1 MNGGGEGLVPKFKTM
16 YELQGYINFWPE
28 YEPDIE
34 VEEEDYCFVYYN
46 RCLLLNGLEE
56 NLRVPHYRTCK
67 EMIKEPK
74 NMWYLG
80 KWRGKSC
87 FAYALEIDQI
97 SENAL
102 KPVHKTLEWIDYRD
116 ARWIKDMELYY
127 IAIKTQQILLWDKN
141 TKYCGCCGNLYARKQ
156 DERAK
161 ICFKC
166 ASIQYPRISPAII
179 VGIKRG
185 DQMLLAHNANFREGL
200 YSTIAGFVEQGET
213 LEMAVKREIYEE
225 VGIKVKNIRY
235 FQSKPWSSLDSL
247 MLGFIA
253 EYESGEIKVDGKEI
267 LDAGWYDKNHL
278 PKVLPDKITTAWC
291 IINEILGL
299 ENK

>member
-1 MNGGGEGLVPKFKTM
+1 MTMN
-16 YELQGYINFWPE
+16 ELKDYINFWTE
-28 YEPDIE
+28 YESDME
-34 VEEEDYCFVYYN
+34 VQEEDYCFIYHDKLV
-46 RCLLLNGLEE
+46 LLNKIEDKID
-56 NLRVPHYRTCK
+56 VPDYKTCK
-67 EMIKEPK
+67 VLIEEPK
-74 NMWYLG
+74 AMWYLG
-80 KWRGKSC
+80 KWEGKSC
-87 FAYALEIDQI
+87 FAYALEVNRVNEDILE
-97 SENAL
+97 SL
-102 KPVHKTLEWIDYRD
+102 YTTLEWVDYRD
-116 ARWIKDMELYY
+116 SRWIKDIELYY

-141 TKYCGCCGNLYARKQ
+141 TKYCGCCGSLYARKQ

-161 ICFKC
+161 ICSKC
-166 ASIQYPRISPAII
+166 GSIQYPRISPAVI

-185 DQMLLAHNANFREGL
+185 EQMLLAHNANFREGL

-267 LDAGWYDKNHL
+267 IDAGWYDKNHL
-278 PKVLPDKITTAWC
+278 PKVLPDKITTARC
-291 IINEILGL
+291 IIDEILGL
-299 ENK
+299 ED

>member
-1 MNGGGEGLVPKFKTM
+1 MD
-16 YELQGYINFWPE
+16 ELQEYIDFWPE

-34 VEEEDYCFVYYN
+34 IKEGDYCFIYNN
-46 RCLLLNGLEE
+46 RCILLN
-56 NLRVPHYRTCK
+56 RVEDRLYVPDYRTCK
-67 EMIKEPK
+67 ELIKEPK
-74 NMWYLG
+74 AMWYLG
-80 KWRGKSC
+80 KWKGRAC
-87 FAYALEIDQI
+87 FAYALETDKAN
-97 SENAL
+97 ENIPSL
-102 KPVHKTLEWIDYRD
+102 LHTTLEWTDYRD
-116 ARWIKDMELYY
+116 HRWIKDETLYY
-127 IAIKTQQILLWDKN
+127 IAIKTQQLLLWDKN
-141 TKYCGCCGNLYARKQ
+141 TKYCGCCGSLYKRKQ

-161 ICFKC
+161 LCSKC
-166 ASIQYPRISPAII
+166 GSIQYPRISPAII
-179 VGIKRG
+179 VGIKKG
-185 DQMLLAHNANFREGL
+185 EQILLAHNANFREGL

-225 VGIKVKNIRY
+225 VGLKVKNIRY

-267 LDAGWYDKNHL
+267 IDAGWYDKNHL

>member
-1 MNGGGEGLVPKFKTM
+1 MD
-16 YELQGYINFWPE
+16 ELQEYIDFWPE

-34 VEEEDYCFVYYN
+34 IEEKDYCFIYN
-46 RCLLLNGLEE
+46 DRCILLN
-56 NLRVPHYRTCK
+56 RVEDRLYVPDYRTCK
-67 EMIKEPK
+67 ELIKEPK
-74 NMWYLG
+74 AMWYLG
-80 KWRGKSC
+80 KWKGRAC
-87 FAYALEIDQI
+87 FAYALEIDKAY
-97 SENAL
+97 ENTPSL
-102 KPVHKTLEWIDYRD
+102 LHTTLEWADYRD
-116 ARWIKDMELYY
+116 HRWIEDETLYY
-127 IAIKTQQILLWDKN
+127 IAIKTQQLLLWDKN
-141 TKYCGCCGNLYARKQ
+141 TKYCGCCGSLYKRKQ

-161 ICFKC
+161 LCSKC
-166 ASIQYPRISPAII
+166 GSIQYPRISPAII
-179 VGIKRG
+179 VGIKKG
-185 DQMLLAHNANFREGL
+185 EQILLAHNANFREGL

-225 VGIKVKNIRY
+225 VGLKVKNIRY

-267 LDAGWYDKNHL
+267 IDAGWYDKNHL

>member
-1 MNGGGEGLVPKFKTM
+1 MD
-16 YELQGYINFWPE
+16 ELHEYINFWPE

-34 VEEEDYCFVYYN
+34 VEQEDYCFIYYN
-46 RCLLLNGLEE
+46 GLILLNGVEDKLY
-56 NLRVPHYRTCK
+56 VPNYKTCSVFV
-67 EMIKEPK
+67 KEPK
-74 NMWYLG
+74 AMWYLG
-80 KWRGKSC
+80 KWKGKSC
-87 FAYALEIDQI
+87 FAYALETDKDSGSILD
-97 SENAL
+97 SLEED
-102 KPVHKTLEWIDYRD
+102 LEWTDYRD
-116 ARWIKDMELYY
+116 ARWIKDIELYY

-141 TKYCGCCGNLYARKQ
+141 TKYCGCCGNLYTRKQ

-161 ICFKC
+161 TCPKC
-166 ASIQYPRISPAII
+166 GSIQYPRISPAII

-185 DQMLLAHNANFREGL
+185 NQMLLAHNAKFREGL

-213 LEMAVKREIYEE
+213 LEMAVEREIYEE

-235 FQSKPWSSLDSL
+235 FQSKPWSSLDAL

-278 PKVLPDKITTAWC
+278 PKVLPNKITTARC
-291 IINEILGL
+291 IIDEILGL
-299 ENK
+299 ED

>member
-1 MNGGGEGLVPKFKTM
+1 MTMN
-16 YELQGYINFWPE
+16 ELKDYINFWTE
-28 YEPDIE
+28 YESDME
-34 VEEEDYCFVYYN
+34 AQEEDYCFIYHN
-46 RCLLLNGLEE
+46 KLILLDKIEDKIG
-56 NLRVPHYRTCK
+56 VPDYKTCK
-67 EMIKEPK
+67 ALIEEPK
-74 NMWYLG
+74 AMWYLG
-80 KWRGKSC
+80 KWKGKSC
-87 FAYALEIDQI
+87 FAYALEIDRVNEDI
-97 SENAL
+97 LEAL
-102 KPVHKTLEWIDYRD
+102 YKTLEWADYRD
-116 ARWIKDMELYY
+116 SRWIKNIELYY

-141 TKYCGCCGNLYARKQ
+141 TKYCGCCGSLYARKQ

-161 ICFKC
+161 ICSKC
-166 ASIQYPRISPAII
+166 GSIQYPRISPAVI

-185 DQMLLAHNANFREGL
+185 EQMLLAHNANFREGL
-200 YSTIAGFVEQGET
+200 YSTIAGFVEPGET

-278 PKVLPDKITTAWC
+278 PKVLPDKITTARC
-291 IINEILGL
+291 IIDEILGL
-299 ENK
+299 ED